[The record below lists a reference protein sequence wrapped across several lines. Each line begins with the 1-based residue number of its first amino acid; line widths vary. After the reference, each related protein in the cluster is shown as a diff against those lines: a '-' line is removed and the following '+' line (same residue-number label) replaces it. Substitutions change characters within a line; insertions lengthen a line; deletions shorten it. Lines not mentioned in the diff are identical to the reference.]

1 MSLPPD
7 VRQKYITI
15 IDSIL
20 DGADLTT
27 ITRKDILK
35 GIQDQVEFDITP
47 QKVVIKEVINERFDV
62 ISSKENGETTV
73 VPSVEQAEPAQKTN
87 GVHTQS
93 PSSSPA
99 KREAQT
105 ESDSDVIDTPRPKKK
120 RKASL
125 DADAAYAAR
134 LQAEEDARARPT
146 RGGTTRKSAPAKRKK
161 KVKKDRVTGSDDSD
175 IDDEGH
181 KAQKPKRNTGFH
193 VSFLAPAR
201 AKFTKRH
208 AETAQSITGI
218 VRTSGWRDAVLTGI
232 AKLSRP
238 ETTKRLWA
246 YIKSNDLQDP
256 SDKRYILCDSKMREV
271 FRQDKVHMFTMT
283 KLVSQQMYNPEE

>member
-35 GIQDQVEFDITP
+35 GIQDKVQYDITP
-47 QKVVIKEVINERFDV
+47 QKAVIKVVINERFDV
-62 ISSKENGETTV
+62 ISSKENGDAAV
-73 VPSVEQAEPAQKTN
+73 IPSVEQAEPTQKTN

-175 IDDEGH
+175 IDDEEH

-193 VSFLAPAR
+193 KPLNLSPALSGLLDG
-201 AKFTKRH
+201 
-208 AETAQSITGI
+208 ETQ
-218 VRTSGWRDAVLTGI
+218 
-232 AKLSRP
+232 LSRP

-246 YIKSNDLQDP
+246 YIKANNLQDP
-256 SDKRYILCDSKMREV
+256 SDKRFILCDSKMREV